1 MWNRLM
7 LALDQF
13 DSGKVALNFTMGLAS
28 EQQARVRVI
37 HVRELSRSVR
47 IPPLETLT
55 DAQTLVEQAVLNLR
69 MAGLSADGEVCSTRD
84 LHVAN
89 RIVEAATD
97 WNCEAIVLGSRRY
110 RGIGRL
116 CGSGVRE
123 RILRLSSLPLVV
135 APVPLSYGVP
145 RARWSAGSPV

>member
-1 MWNRLM
+1 MWNRLV

-13 DSGKVALNFTMGLAS
+13 DSGKVALNFTIGLAS
-28 EQQARVRVI
+28 ESQARVRVI
-37 HVRELSRSVR
+37 HIRQLSRSVR
-47 IPPLETLT
+47 VPPLETLV
-55 DAQTLVEQAVLNLR
+55 DAPSLVEQAVLNLR
-69 MAGLSADGEVCSTRD
+69 MAGLSAEGEVCSTRD

-89 RIVEAATD
+89 RIVEAPTD

-116 CGSGVRE
+116 CGGGVRG

-135 APVPLSYGVP
+135 APVPLGYGMP
-145 RARWSAGSPV
+145 RPIWSARSSV

>member
-13 DSGKVALNFTMGLAS
+13 DSGKVALNFTTGLAS
-28 EQQARVRVI
+28 ESQARVRVLHI
-37 HVRELSRSVR
+37 RELSRSLR
-47 IPPLETLT
+47 MPPLESLA
-55 DAQTLVEQAVLNLR
+55 DAQELVEQAVLNLR

-97 WNCEAIVLGSRRY
+97 WNCEAIVFGSRRY
-110 RGIGRL
+110 RGTRRL
-116 CGSGVRE
+116 RGGGVRE

-135 APVPLSYGVP
+135 APMPLGSGLP
-145 RARWSAGSPV
+145 RARWSVGSPA